1 MGRLRLPLA
10 ILVAVAA
17 AGAAT
22 FLLRPRSGLIE
33 PAPVDVEAYFTSLQ
47 LERADDFRSV
57 QRLLGI
63 GGIMVSTGA
72 LALLAWRP
80 PRRLLER
87 LGERPLLGAAAAGA
101 GISVLLV
108 VVGLP
113 ISAWQRSR
121 SLDVGLATQSWP
133 DWTVD
138 VLKSTAIEAVF
149 AAAGGVLALALIRRF
164 RRNWWIPASGVIV
177 AFGVITIWLWPV
189 VIDPLFNDFE
199 KLPDGPVRRDVIELA
214 DRAGVDVGEVY
225 RVDASRRTTAANAYV
240 GGLGHSK
247 RVVLYDN
254 LLDDFPRAEV
264 RLVVAHELGH
274 QKHNDLLRGL
284 AWLALVAPAG
294 TFLAQRLAEAFGH
307 RYGLGDLSVK
317 QSLRARPSRAP
328 RAKPGPIVLPAVALA
343 VTLASLLLGSASNIL
358 SRQVEARA
366 DAFAL
371 RLAGDPAAFEDFER
385 RIAVRNISDPDPPA
399 LTQFL
404 FGTHP
409 TTVERI
415 GIGEAFQSGEGR

>member
-10 ILVAVAA
+10 IVVAVAA

-22 FLLRPRSGLIE
+22 FLLRPRTGLIE
-33 PAPVDVEAYFTSLQ
+33 PAPVDVEAYFTALQ
-47 LERADDFRSV
+47 LERAEDFRSV
-57 QRLLGI
+57 QRLLGV
-63 GGIMVSTGA
+63 GGLVVGTGT

-87 LGERPLLGAAAAGA
+87 LGKRPLPGAAAAGA
-101 GISVLLV
+101 GIAVLLV

-121 SLDVGLATQSWP
+121 ALDVGLATQSWP
-133 DWTVD
+133 DWAVD
-138 VLKSTAIEAVF
+138 VLKSTAIEAVL
-149 AAAGGVLALALIRRF
+149 AAAGGLLALVLIRRF

-189 VIDPLFNDFE
+189 LIDPLFNDFE
-199 KLPDGPVRRDVIELA
+199 KLPDGPVRRDVLQLA

-225 RVDASRRTTAANAYV
+225 RIDASRRTTAANAYV

-254 LLDDFPRAEV
+254 LLDDFPRAEL

-294 TFLAQRLAEAFGH
+294 TFLAQRFAEAFGR
-307 RYGLGDLSVK
+307 RYGLGDPSV
-317 QSLRARPSRAP
+317 
-328 RAKPGPIVLPAVALA
+328 KPGPVVLPALALA
-343 VTLASLLLGSASNIL
+343 VTLASLLLGSASNVL

-385 RIAVRNISDPDPPA
+385 RIAVRNVTDPDPPA
-399 LTQFL
+399 LTHFL

-409 TTVERI
+409 TTVQRI
-415 GIGEAFQSGEGR
+415 GIGEAFRDAH

>member
-22 FLLRPRSGLIE
+22 FLLRPRGVIE

-47 LERADDFRSV
+47 LDRAEDFRSV

-63 GGIMVSTGA
+63 GGLAVSTGT

-80 PRRLLER
+80 PRRLFER
-87 LGERPLLGAAAAGA
+87 LGRRPLLGAAAVGA

-113 ISAWQRSR
+113 LDAWQRSR

-133 DWTVD
+133 DWAFD
-138 VLKSTAIEAVF
+138 VVRSTAIDAAF
-149 AAAGGVLALALIRRF
+149 AAVGGVLALVLIRRF
-164 RRNWWIPASGVIV
+164 RRNWWAPAAGVIV

-189 VIDPLFNDFE
+189 VIDPIFNKFE
-199 KLPDGPVRRDVIELA
+199 PLRPGPVRGDVLELA
-214 DRAGVDVGEVY
+214 REAGVEVGEVY

-240 GGLGHSK
+240 GGLGHTK

-254 LLDDFPRAEV
+254 LISGFPRDEV

-274 QKHNDLLRGL
+274 QKHNDLPHGL
-284 AWLALVAPAG
+284 LWLALVAPAG
-294 TFLAQRLAEAFGH
+294 TFLAQRLAETFAHRFG
-307 RYGLGDLSVK
+307 LADPKV
-317 QSLRARPSRAP
+317 
-328 RAKPGPIVLPAVALA
+328 KPGPVVLPAVALS
-343 VTLASLLLGSASNIL
+343 VTLVSLLLGSASNVL

-366 DAFAL
+366 DQFAL
-371 RLAGDPAAFEDFER
+371 DLTRDPAAFVQFER
-385 RIAVRNISDPDPPA
+385 RIALRNIIDPKPPGI
-399 LTQFL
+399 TQLL

-409 TTVERI
+409 TTIERI
-415 GIGEAFQSGEGR
+415 GMGEAWHKPD